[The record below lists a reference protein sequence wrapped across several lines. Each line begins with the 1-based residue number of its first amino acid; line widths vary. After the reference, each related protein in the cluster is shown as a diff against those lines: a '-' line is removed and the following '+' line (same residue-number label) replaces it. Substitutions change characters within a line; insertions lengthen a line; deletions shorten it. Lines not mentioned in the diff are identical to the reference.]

1 MAYQKLLLPEMYRNQ
16 FVLNIT
22 AVKCLRTVC
31 VERTEQEPS
40 TAYSG
45 ELGFRKCSVRESTHF
60 EIIDGHLLIIF
71 SRDFPASLAKVQQ
84 WISDIFYTLFFLV
97 ICLNYEIAE
106 AMAW

>member
-1 MAYQKLLLPEMYRNQ
+1 
-16 FVLNIT
+16 
-22 AVKCLRTVC
+22 LRTVC
-31 VERTEQEPS
+31 VERTVQEPS

-71 SRDFPASLAKVQQ
+71 SRDFPASLAKGQQ
-84 WISDIFYTLFFLV
+84 CISDIFETQLFFLV
-97 ICLNYEIAE
+97 ICLNYEIAD